1 MVEAS
6 REHILARIKASLGD
20 ARQQAGFTPPN
31 LGRSVSEVQQ
41 QCERDRS
48 ALIEQFSSEFTKVRG
63 HVHAVR
69 PDSIEECLLA
79 IASEYSAKRAV
90 GWRTAELEEVNPR
103 GIFERAGIPFV
114 EDNESTE
121 DGAFVGEAANAE
133 IGVSGADYALADTG
147 TLVLLGGAG
156 RARSAS
162 LLPPVHVAILR
173 RNSVIHGL
181 DDLFVLVGNPDI
193 CTLPSTITFITG
205 PSRTADIELTLV
217 VGVHGPHHL
226 HVILTD

>member
-1 MVEAS
+1 MDDQSGLPAAREEILSQHVGRCRGGREVMVEAS

-79 IASEYSAKRAV
+79 IASEYSAKRV
-90 GWRTAELEEVNPR
+90 
-103 GIFERAGIPFV
+103 
-114 EDNESTE
+114 
-121 DGAFVGEAANAE
+121 
-133 IGVSGADYALADTG
+133 
-147 TLVLLGGAG
+147 
-156 RARSAS
+156 
-162 LLPPVHVAILR
+162 
-173 RNSVIHGL
+173 
-181 DDLFVLVGNPDI
+181 
-193 CTLPSTITFITG
+193 
-205 PSRTADIELTLV
+205 
-217 VGVHGPHHL
+217 
-226 HVILTD
+226 